1 MASNNF
7 NVSFTIGAMLASSL
21 ASSFNAAQRYLNQA
35 QNSSEKL
42 ANKQKAL
49 ESQQIALNEA
59 LAKGVISL
67 QTYENAMRQVA
78 AQSQHVQAAQ
88 GKMKFDE
95 LGEKRQGAMMDAM
108 KWGATTYA
116 LAEPIRDAMKFESAM
131 SDVRKVVDMTGEEF
145 KGMSKDILDMS
156 TKIPMTAEDISKI
169 VASGGQAGIDKSEL
183 LQFAESAA
191 KMGVAFDIS
200 AEEAGDMMAAWR
212 TAFKMNQ
219 SQVVELSDKIN
230 YLGNTTAASAGKI
243 ADVVTRIGPLGEVG
257 GVASGEIA
265 ALGASIVSTGVK
277 SDVAATG
284 IKNFILGMTAGE
296 GATDSQAAAFE
307 KLGMNAVDMSKR
319 MQTDAKGAILD
330 VLDAIKGLD
339 KSEQATV
346 LKDLFGKE
354 SIGAIAPLLSNLD
367 ALKGNFDKVA
377 DSANY
382 AGSMEAEYAEKA
394 KTAEAGMQFMKNA
407 LNKLS
412 IVLGASLLP
421 ALASGAEFITGIVNK
436 FADFVSE
443 YPSVAG
449 ALYGIV
455 IGFAGIMTAVSL
467 ARVAIFAGQQVLTG
481 FRIAQSLFNG
491 AMLIGRGV
499 MMGMTVAQWAL
510 NAAMTANPIGLVIAG
525 IAALIA
531 IGVALYMYWEE
542 ISAFFASMWESPG
555 VAIVIFCSGPIGWLI
570 AAGVWIVQ
578 NWETVKQWF
587 ITLWENP
594 KQALQEF
601 IDGVKAK
608 FGEVID
614 WLAGKWDWIKSIF
627 STPIKAKVE
636 AEASGNGKKVA
647 TNAIG
652 GIYKQGSFLTTFAE
666 ESPEA
671 AIPIDGSP
679 RAISLWKQ
687 TGAMLGMNVP
697 EENDGTT
704 QGKQLNG
711 FSNLAQRFD
720 SAGSTTVANTSTS
733 TVNVTFAPNIEVRG
747 SGDEQAI
754 GQVVRNEIERLKS
767 MLEDIQNNGRRKS
780 FA

>member
-1 MASNNF
+1 MANNNF
-7 NVSFTIGAMLASSL
+7 NVSFTIGAVLAGSL
-21 ASSFNAAQRYLNQA
+21 ASSFNAAQKYLNQA
-35 QNSSEKL
+35 QNST
-42 ANKQKAL
+42 KQL
-49 ESQQIALNEA
+49 SQKQQELQAKQQELNQA
-59 LAKGVISL
+59 VAQGVINL
-67 QTYENAMRQVA
+67 DTYQNAMRQVA
-78 AQSQHVQAAQ
+78 VQSQQLQAAQ
-88 GKMKFDE
+88 GKLKFDE

-116 LAEPIRDAMKFESAM
+116 MAEPIRDAMKFESAM

-145 KGMSKDILDMS
+145 KGMSNDILDMT
-156 TKIPMTAEDISKI
+156 TKIPMTAEEISKI
-169 VASGGQAGIDKSEL
+169 VAAGGQAGIDKSEL
-183 LQFAESAA
+183 LEFAESAA

-200 AEEAGDMMAAWR
+200 AEEAGDMMATWR

-230 YLGNTTAASAGKI
+230 YLGNTTAASADKI
-243 ADVVTRIGPLGEVG
+243 SDVVTRIGPLGEVG

-265 ALGASIVSTGVK
+265 ALGASMVSTGVK

-319 MQTDAKGAILD
+319 MQTNAKGAILD

-382 AGSMEAEYAEKA
+382 AGSMEAEYAARSQTAENGMQLMKNAVSKLSILLGSALLPSLA
-394 KTAEAGMQFMKNA
+394 KTAET
-407 LNKLS
+407 L
-412 IVLGASLLP
+412 
-421 ALASGAEFITGIVNK
+421 TGVVK
-436 FADFVSE
+436 WVADFVAQ
-443 YPSVAG
+443 YPAIGG
-449 ALYGIV
+449 AIYGIAL
-455 IGFAGIMTAVSL
+455 GFTAIMTAVSI
-467 ARVAIFAGQQVLTG
+467 AKVAIFAGQQAVTA
-481 FRIAQSLFNG
+481 FRIAQSLFNA
-491 AMLIGRGV
+491 AMIAGRAV
-499 MMGMTVAQWAL
+499 MGTMTLAQWAL
-510 NAAMTANPIGLVIAG
+510 NAAMTANPIGLVIVG

-531 IGVALYMYWEE
+531 IGVVLYNYWDE
-542 ISAFFASMWESPG
+542 IAAFFASMWENPG
-555 VAIVIFCSGPIGWLI
+555 TAIIIFATGPVGWLI
-570 AAGVWIVQ
+570 AAGIWVVQ

-594 KQALQEF
+594 GQALDEF
-601 IDGVKAK
+601 IEGVKAK
-608 FGEVID
+608 FGAVID

-627 STPIKAKVE
+627 SEPIKASVE
-636 AEASGNGKKVA
+636 ASASGNGESQSIEANA
-647 TNAIG
+647 TG
-652 GIYKQGSFLTTFAE
+652 GIYKQGAFLTTFAE

-671 AIPIDGSP
+671 AIPIDGSA

-687 TGAMLGMNVP
+687 TGAMLGMNVQ
-697 EENDGTT
+697 DGDS
-704 QGKQLNG
+704 QSGRLSG
-711 FSNLAQRFD
+711 FSNLAQRFSD
-720 SAGSTTVANTSTS
+720 TPATGGTSNSAVT
-733 TVNVTFAPNIEVRG
+733 VTFAPTIEVQG
-747 SGDEQAI
+747 NGDANMI
-754 GQVVRNEIERLKS
+754 GQVVRGEMERLKS
-767 MLEDIQNNGRRKS
+767 MLEELNNDGRRKS

>member
-88 GKMKFDE
+88 SKMKFDE

-131 SDVRKVVDMTGEEF
+131 SDVKKVVDMTGEEF

-200 AEEAGDMMAAWR
+200 AEEAGDMMATWR

-230 YLGNTTAASAGKI
+230 YLGNTTAASADKI
-243 ADVVTRIGPLGEVG
+243 SDVVTRIGPLGEVG

-265 ALGASIVSTGVK
+265 ALGASMVSTGVK

-382 AGSMEAEYAEKA
+382 AGSMEAEYAA
-394 KTAEAGMQFMKNA
+394 RSQTAENGMQLMKNA

-421 ALASGAEFITGIVNK
+421 ALASGAEFITGIVTK

-443 YPSVAG
+443 YPSVAS

-467 ARVAIFAGQQVLTG
+467 ARVAIFAGQQVLT
-481 FRIAQSLFNG
+481 G

-531 IGVALYMYWEE
+531 IGVVLYMYWEE

-570 AAGVWIVQ
+570 AAGVWIIQ

-608 FGEVID
+608 FGAVID
-614 WLAGKWDWIKSIF
+614 WLASKWDWIKSIF

-697 EENDGTT
+697 EDSDGTA

-720 SAGSTTVANTSTS
+720 SAGSTTVANTNTS
-733 TVNVTFAPNIEVRG
+733 AVNVTFAPNIEVRG

-754 GQVVRNEIERLKS
+754 GQVVRNEMERLKS